1 MVTTCSVQIMA
12 EVDRALA
19 QLKKTAK
26 RLEQI
31 DAERAIAMRERDDA
45 LRAAKDARA
54 TWAELQEAAGLSAAT
69 ITKALKR

>member
-1 MVTTCSVQIMA
+1 MA

-19 QLKKTAK
+19 QLRKASK

-31 DAERAIAMRERDDA
+31 DADRVTAMRERDEA

-54 TWAELQEAAGLSAAT
+54 TWQELGEAAGLSPAT
-69 ITKALKR
+69 ITKALRRA